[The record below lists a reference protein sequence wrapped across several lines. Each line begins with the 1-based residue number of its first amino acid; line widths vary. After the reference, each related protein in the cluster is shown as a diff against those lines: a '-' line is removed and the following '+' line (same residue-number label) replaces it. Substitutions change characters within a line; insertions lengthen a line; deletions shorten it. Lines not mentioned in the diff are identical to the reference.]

1 MITSFTNPPPD
12 TVPTDPNE
20 AANFSLLEAALRS
33 TGAIK
38 SDAPV
43 EISSPYDEY
52 LRMLIDSV
60 PLE

>member
-1 MITSFTNPPPD
+1 MITSFTNPPPEA
-12 TVPTDPNE
+12 VPVDPNE
-20 AANFSLLEAALRS
+20 SANMALLEAALRS

-38 SDAPV
+38 APAPV
-43 EISSPYDEY
+43 EAHSPYDEY

>member
-1 MITSFTNPPPD
+1 MITSFTNPPPEA
-12 TVPTDPNE
+12 VPVDSNE
-20 AANFSLLEAALRS
+20 SANLVLLEAALRS

-38 SDAPV
+38 APV
-43 EISSPYDEY
+43 ETHSPYDEY

>member
-1 MITSFTNPPPD
+1 MITSFTNPPPEA
-12 TVPTDPNE
+12 VPVDPNE
-20 AANFSLLEAALRS
+20 AANMSLLEAALRS

-38 SDAPV
+38 AEAPV
-43 EISSPYDEY
+43 ETYSPYDEY